1 MHNAMKICREHGV
14 RVTEAMKPSRDVRV
28 GGPRAEFVAIG
39 YVCPVSPTRVLR
51 EDEVID
57 PDD

>member
-1 MHNAMKICREHGV
+1 MKICREHGV
-14 RVTEAMKPSRDVRV
+14 RVSEAMKPSRDVRV
-28 GGPRAEFVAIG
+28 GGPRAEFVPAG
-39 YVCPVSPTRVLR
+39 YVCPMSPTRVLR